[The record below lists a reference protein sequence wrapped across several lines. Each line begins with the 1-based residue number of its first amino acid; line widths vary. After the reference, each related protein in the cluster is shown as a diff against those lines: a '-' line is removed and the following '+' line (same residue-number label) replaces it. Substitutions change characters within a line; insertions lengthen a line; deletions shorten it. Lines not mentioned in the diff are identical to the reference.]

1 MRSQL
6 FLAVS
11 GLALA
16 LGASARADEGAPLS
30 ELVVIGAAPSAEIP
44 GAATVVPAAE
54 FERSQ
59 PLSINDVLRRVPGLY
74 IRSEEGLG
82 LRPNIGFR
90 GLNPTRSTEVLL
102 LEDGVPLTYAPYG
115 DNATYYHPPLERFSS
130 VEVLKGSGQI
140 IYGPHTVGGVIN
152 YVTPRPP
159 ADSSGRLIVRV
170 GDNKTREVVLQGG
183 DTFGR
188 LGLFGGFAASRSAGV
203 RKNQDL
209 NYADLFLKGVLSLT
223 ETQELTLKLSGYHED
238 SKVSYSGLT
247 QAEYLADPR
256 GNPFR
261 NDAFTLWRYGATLS
275 HGWQIA
281 PKVQLTT
288 ALYVATFE
296 RDWWRQ
302 SSNSTQRPADSSDP
316 ACGGMANVDTTCGN
330 EGRLRQYYMFGAETR
345 LTAGWSAGGI
355 GGTLTAG
362 VRAHAENQERFQLN
376 GDRPTSRSAG
386 TSVNAGL
393 REHNVREARALSGF
407 VQNTF
412 DFGALAV
419 TPGVRFEQIDY
430 SRSNKMARQRGEQ
443 DLSEWIPG
451 LGVSWSPDPRWTLFA
466 GVHRGF
472 SPPRV
477 EDVVTN
483 TGGSVEL
490 EAERS
495 INWELGARV
504 EPVPGVRG
512 ELTAFRMDFDNQI
525 IPASVAGGVGSTV
538 TSAGETRHQGIE
550 GAASFSS
557 KAAMETQ
564 IDFYAEGTFTW
575 VETAEFRGRRFSSIT
590 GFTNVPVGGNRLPYA
605 PKWVGRMAF
614 GFDTGQVQA
623 EIEGVYTGAM
633 FADDLNTIAPS
644 ADGQR
649 GRIDDAWQL
658 NLAAAWRV
666 PNTPVKLTAAVRNLA
681 DKTFIVDRARGVL
694 VNEPRTFI
702 AGLELAF

>member
-1 MRSQL
+1 
-6 FLAVS
+6 
-11 GLALA
+11 
-16 LGASARADEGAPLS
+16 
-30 ELVVIGAAPSAEIP
+30 
-44 GAATVVPAAE
+44 
-54 FERSQ
+54 
-59 PLSINDVLRRVPGLY
+59 
-74 IRSEEGLG
+74 
-82 LRPNIGFR
+82 
-90 GLNPTRSTEVLL
+90 
-102 LEDGVPLTYAPYG
+102 
-115 DNATYYHPPLERFSS
+115 
-130 VEVLKGSGQI
+130 
-140 IYGPHTVGGVIN
+140 
-152 YVTPRPP
+152 
-159 ADSSGRLIVRV
+159 
-170 GDNKTREVVLQGG
+170 
-183 DTFGR
+183 
-188 LGLFGGFAASRSAGV
+188 
-203 RKNQDL
+203 
-209 NYADLFLKGVLSLT
+209 
-223 ETQELTLKLSGYHED
+223 
-238 SKVSYSGLT
+238 
-247 QAEYLADPR
+247 
-256 GNPFR
+256 
-261 NDAFTLWRYGATLS
+261 
-275 HGWQIA
+275 
-281 PKVQLTT
+281 
-288 ALYVATFE
+288 
-296 RDWWRQ
+296 
-302 SSNSTQRPADSSDP
+302 
-316 ACGGMANVDTTCGN
+316 MANVDTTCGN